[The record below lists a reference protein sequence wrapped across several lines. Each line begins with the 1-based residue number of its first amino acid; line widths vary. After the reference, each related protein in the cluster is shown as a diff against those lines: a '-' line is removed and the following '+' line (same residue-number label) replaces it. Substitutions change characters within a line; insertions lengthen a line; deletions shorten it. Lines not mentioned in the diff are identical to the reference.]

1 MTIGTLVKS
10 ALTGNSGVS
19 ALVSTRVYP
28 LQLPQKPT
36 YEAITY
42 QRISNGPQNGSTAIR
57 DSRWQISCWA
67 EEYGEAHVLA
77 VAVKTAFEDL
87 TDDSIKMAYVVNE
100 LDDYD
105 DEAKAYRTIVDVIL
119 VTTGD

>member
-10 ALTGNSGVS
+10 TLTGNSGVS

-67 EEYGEAHVLA
+67 ETYAEAHVLA
-77 VAVKTAFEDL
+77 AAVKTAFEYL